1 MKNVPPF
8 SWCLLFKS
16 KQKCPMSILI
26 SVKGCWKG
34 SCDFIWPYPALR
46 TSANHSDWRWHI
58 CKDDLGFTWIMVAL
72 SVKVRMQMFND
83 IVPVNQSKQ
92 FHVQFNLGLSLHSL
106 IFWHNVD
113 LKRPLRLSLKKARHR
128 EREVKSSKLSCSFV
142 TCQNQDANI
151 RMFLQAKKRTRVFKV
166 YAF

>member
-1 MKNVPPF
+1 
-8 SWCLLFKS
+8 
-16 KQKCPMSILI
+16 
-26 SVKGCWKG
+26 
-34 SCDFIWPYPALR
+34 
-46 TSANHSDWRWHI
+46 
-58 CKDDLGFTWIMVAL
+58 
-72 SVKVRMQMFND
+72 MFND